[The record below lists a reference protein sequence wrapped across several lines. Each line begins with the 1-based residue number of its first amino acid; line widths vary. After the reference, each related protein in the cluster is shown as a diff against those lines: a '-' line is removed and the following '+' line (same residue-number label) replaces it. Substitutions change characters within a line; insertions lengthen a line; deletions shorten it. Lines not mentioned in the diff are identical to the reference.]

1 MPHVRAHI
9 RLNTA
14 TEASEFISTL
24 NEDHYILESFDGSIR
39 VNAHSLL
46 GVLYI
51 MTEHADEMFA
61 VNLTNDGIFP
71 SVVFDKYRI

>member
-14 TEASEFISTL
+14 TEASKFVSTL
-24 NEDHYILESFDGSIR
+24 NEDHYVLENFDGSVR
-39 VNAHSLL
+39 VNAHSFL

-51 MTEHADEMFA
+51 MTEHADEMFV
-61 VNLTNDGIFP
+61 VNTTNDGIFP
-71 SVVFDKYRI
+71 SVIFDKYRI